1 MDIMVICVYYIIK
14 KYLYGIRPSRRGGI
28 MAVINYTGKNLRTYE
43 VSRHKHDFW
52 EFIYCTGG
60 DGVITFEDGKV
71 IKYTQYQMVMVPP
84 SMYHENQ
91 SQKGFKNI
99 HMNVSGWTPPFKT
112 AQLLDDNAHRDL
124 MTVMNMCYR
133 YFNTDIREQPKLMI
147 SLTELLENMIAA
159 FSVNMGSSQHVENMA
174 NIIIDGFSDPNFSVD
189 EIYREIPLSKDYL
202 RSQFIKERG
211 ISPLQFLNQTRINY
225 AQKLLLSKNIN
236 NYKIY
241 EIAEM
246 CGFLDQLYFS
256 RVFKKT
262 TGLSPK
268 AYCERH
274 GETLE

>member
-1 MDIMVICVYYIIK
+1 M
-14 KYLYGIRPSRRGGI
+14 LFRS
-28 MAVINYTGKNLRTYE
+28 
-43 VSRHKHDFW
+43 
-52 EFIYCTGG
+52 
-60 DGVITFEDGKV
+60 
-71 IKYTQYQMVMVPP
+71 
-84 SMYHENQ
+84 
-91 SQKGFKNI
+91 
-99 HMNVSGWTPPFKT
+99 
-112 AQLLDDNAHRDL
+112 
-124 MTVMNMCYR
+124 
-133 YFNTDIREQPKLMI
+133 
-147 SLTELLENMIAA
+147 
-159 FSVNMGSSQHVENMA
+159 NMGSSQHVENMA

-202 RSQFIKERG
+202 RRQFIKERG

>member
-1 MDIMVICVYYIIK
+1 M
-14 KYLYGIRPSRRGGI
+14 LFRS
-28 MAVINYTGKNLRTYE
+28 
-43 VSRHKHDFW
+43 
-52 EFIYCTGG
+52 
-60 DGVITFEDGKV
+60 
-71 IKYTQYQMVMVPP
+71 
-84 SMYHENQ
+84 
-91 SQKGFKNI
+91 
-99 HMNVSGWTPPFKT
+99 
-112 AQLLDDNAHRDL
+112 
-124 MTVMNMCYR
+124 
-133 YFNTDIREQPKLMI
+133 
-147 SLTELLENMIAA
+147 
-159 FSVNMGSSQHVENMA
+159 
-174 NIIIDGFSDPNFSVD
+174 IIDGFSDPNFSVD

-202 RSQFIKERG
+202 RRQFIKERG

>member
-1 MDIMVICVYYIIK
+1 
-14 KYLYGIRPSRRGGI
+14 

-71 IKYTQYQMVMVPP
+71 IKYTQSQMVMVPP

-202 RSQFIKERG
+202 RRQFIKERG